1 MVIQRI
7 QNLCLLLALIV
18 MILFLFVPFGYL
30 EADGSLTALKAA
42 QMPGLLIASIA
53 TMILLVV
60 SIMMFRML
68 TPQRR
73 MVALSMIATCAEIV
87 TVVLLLV
94 SDVATELE
102 NARTVWGGGGLML
115 VAALIAEAVAYRAI
129 GRDRKLLSSYDR
141 LR

>member
-1 MVIQRI
+1 MVIQRL

-30 EADGSLTALKAA
+30 NVDGTLTALKAA

-60 SIMMFRML
+60 SIMMFRLL

-73 MVALSMIATCAEIV
+73 MVALSIIATCAEIM

-94 SDVATELE
+94 TGVASEVE

-115 VAALIAEAVAYRAI
+115 VAALIAEIMAYRAI